1 MRLKLLACKVFFREI
16 SLIASVCE
24 NYLDVTYIRQGLHDT
39 PNLLKESLQ
48 REIDGIDSGSDLH
61 SSKFEYSNKDFDA
74 ILLGYG
80 LCGNGVVGL
89 SSKKYTL
96 VVPRAHDCV
105 TLFLGSRQA
114 YKDYFEKHNGTFWYN
129 VSLIENSSGLPSEET
144 DIENLK
150 IYTEHFGEEDAR
162 YILENC
168 RPVNYNRC
176 TYVKWDELNFPK
188 YEQCTKDA
196 AAYLGWDFDIVLGNS
211 GLLRDF
217 MNGDWDE
224 ENFLVVP
231 PGKKIE
237 ANYQDMELIVKTED

>member
-16 SLIASVCE
+16 SLIAAVCE

-48 REIDGIDSGSDLH
+48 REIDGIDNGSDMH
-61 SSKFEYSNKDFDA
+61 SSSFEFSNKDFDA

-80 LCGNGVVGL
+80 LCANGIIGL
-89 SSKKYTL
+89 SSRKYTL
-96 VVPRAHDCV
+96 VVPRAHDCI

-114 YKDYFEKHNGTFWYN
+114 YQDYFGKHSGTYWYN
-129 VSLIENSSGLPSEET
+129 ASWIENSSGVPSEET
-144 DIENLK
+144 DLERLA
-150 IYTEHFGEEDAR
+150 IYTERFGEENAQ
-162 YILENC
+162 YILDSH
-168 RPVNYNRC
+168 RPANYDRC
-176 TYVKWDELNFPK
+176 AYVKWDELDFPK

-196 AAYLGWDFDIVLGNS
+196 AAYLGWDFDVVRGNS
-211 GLLRDF
+211 GLLRAF
-217 MNGDWDE
+217 INGEWDE

-237 ANYQDMELIVKTED
+237 PNYQDMELIVKAED